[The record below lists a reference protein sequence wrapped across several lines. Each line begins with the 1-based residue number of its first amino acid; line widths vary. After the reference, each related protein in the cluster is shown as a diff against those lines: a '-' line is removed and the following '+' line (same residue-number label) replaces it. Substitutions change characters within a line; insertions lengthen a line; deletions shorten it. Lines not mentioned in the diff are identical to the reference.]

1 MLFLCGGVWVLAKK
15 QLSNGHT
22 ISYLEIGEGTPLL
35 LIPATG
41 VDHTVWG
48 DHLSAFA
55 KHFRVFA
62 IDNLGT
68 GDSSKIEDVSHY
80 TEEVLADDAFELMK
94 SLNIDSAHVA
104 GISMGSIVA
113 QRVAIEHPGFVR
125 SLSLYNSWGKTDDFM
140 EQIFSIWQRLIE
152 TQPMSFAGPSML
164 HWLVSEALWEE
175 HPEQIPL
182 LSKMVFESETAPPTF
197 VTLAHLE
204 IDIAHDALDEL
215 RYIQAPTL
223 IIAGEED
230 RTTPVRYAKEM
241 VEQIPNAELQV
252 ITGRGSSHLLMNER
266 AEEFQSIAI
275 NFLINQDKKVNTL
288 S

>member
-1 MLFLCGGVWVLAKK
+1 MLSKK

-22 ISYLEIGEGTPLL
+22 ISYLEKGEGNPLL

-48 DHLSAFA
+48 DHLSTFA
-55 KHFRVFA
+55 KHFRVYA
-62 IDNLGT
+62 IDNIGT
-68 GDSSKIEDVSHY
+68 GESSMVEDVNHY
-80 TEEVLADDAFELMK
+80 TEEVLTDDAFELMK
-94 SLNIDSAHVA
+94 TLGIDSVHVA

-113 QRVAIEHPGFVR
+113 QRLAIEHPSFVR
-125 SLSLYNSWGKTDDFM
+125 SLSLYNSWGRTDAFM
-140 EQIFSIWQRLIE
+140 KQIFSMWQKLIE

-164 HWLVSEALWEE
+164 HWLVSESLWEE
-175 HPEQIPL
+175 HPDQIPL
-182 LSKMVFESETAPPTF
+182 LSKMVFESETAPPKF
-197 VTLAHLE
+197 VTLAHIG

-215 RYIQAPTL
+215 HHIQAPTL

-241 VEQIPNAELQV
+241 AELIPNTELQV
-252 ITGRGSSHLLMNER
+252 LTGRGSSHLLMNER
-266 AEEFQSIAI
+266 AGEFQSIAI
-275 NFLINQDKKVNTL
+275 NFLINQDKKVNSL